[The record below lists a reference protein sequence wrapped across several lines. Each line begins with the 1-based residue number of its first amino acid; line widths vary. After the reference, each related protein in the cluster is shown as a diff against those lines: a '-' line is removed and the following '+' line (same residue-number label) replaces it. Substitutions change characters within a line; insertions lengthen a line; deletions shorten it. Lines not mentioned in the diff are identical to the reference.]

1 MPRPVPTTAA
11 DARDEVQRLL
21 GDWFRRAR
29 QGVADEVV
37 LADALLVTTELVTNA
52 IRHGGGLS
60 AFQADLTERG
70 LRVTVGDRSEVPPT
84 VITPTN
90 AEGTVRVGGYGWP
103 LIRRLAR
110 DIAVIPAP
118 AARSSVS
125 WCPCRKHPGPDG
137 RPPAGPSVITR
148 CHARALVV
156 MSDHRRAPAH
166 AVRDARRTLSVA
178 AARTGP
184 DTRAHSPS
192 SRFEHSAVISMT
204 ATRRCFAGCS

>member
-1 MPRPVPTTAA
+1 MTADEVTAGRERGDVVPRPVPMTAA

-21 GDWFRRAR
+21 GDWFRRVR

-52 IRHGGGLS
+52 IRHGDGLS

-70 LRVTVGDRSEVPPT
+70 LRVTVSDHSEVPPT

-110 DIAVIPAP
+110 DIAVIPRSGGKTISVLVPLPQAP
-118 AARSSVS
+118 GV
-125 WCPCRKHPGPDG
+125 
-137 RPPAGPSVITR
+137 
-148 CHARALVV
+148 
-156 MSDHRRAPAH
+156 
-166 AVRDARRTLSVA
+166 
-178 AARTGP
+178 
-184 DTRAHSPS
+184 
-192 SRFEHSAVISMT
+192 
-204 ATRRCFAGCS
+204 